1 MRYARNHLYFIRVN
15 TCFSTSFSAFYDH
28 ELGACQA
35 LSSCN
40 FEYHADMPEVLNV
53 QNV

>member
-1 MRYARNHLYFIRVN
+1 MKYARIYLRLFVPIHA
-15 TCFSTSFSAFYDH
+15 FSTSFSVFDDH
-28 ELGACQA
+28 ELCACQA

>member
-1 MRYARNHLYFIRVN
+1 MKYARIYLRFIRTY
-15 TCFSTSFSAFYDH
+15 TCFSTSFSVFDDH
-28 ELGACQA
+28 ELCACQA